1 MWGQLVSV
9 WEHVMLMCNRYLVV
23 VCVIRALLSLL
34 GLDDISM
41 LAIRVTDSL
50 LQIGREIEFE
60 PLSKYHHA
68 LPVCL
73 RVPIFLSLLERCCA
87 CMCGHNLFVEVFV
100 CCVCSCISAVC
111 PTTLRCVSL

>member
-1 MWGQLVSV
+1 
-9 WEHVMLMCNRYLVV
+9 MLMCNRYLVV

-41 LAIRVTDSL
+41 LVIRVTDSP
-50 LQIGREIEFE
+50 LQIGWEMEFE
-60 PLSKYHHA
+60 LLSKHHHA

-73 RVPIFLSLLERCCA
+73 RVPIFLFLLERCCA
-87 CMCGHNLFVEVFV
+87 CMCGHNLCVEVFA

-111 PTTLRCVSL
+111 PTTLRCVSV